1 MPSESQSRPTTIAIA
16 ALGGQGGGVLTN
28 WIVDVA
34 EHADY
39 LVQATSV
46 AGVAQRTGA
55 TIYGVELSPKALADQ
70 AGREPVFALYPVP
83 GDVDIVIAA
92 ELAEAARAVERQFVT
107 PELTTLIASTHRVY
121 AMTEKV
127 ALGDGRSD
135 SNVMLDAAQKS
146 ARKLVAFDM
155 DHAAQQTGSV
165 ISSVL
170 LGALAGSGALP
181 FARTDYED
189 AIRRG
194 GKAVEANLAGF
205 AKGYE
210 NAGDDFSPEDLKT
223 ELIAGPD
230 PRSPQ
235 ARALVERI
243 EAELPPQC
251 QKMALEGAR
260 RCADYQDL
268 RYANEYIDRLAG
280 LIQSEAQPSDELIQE
295 VARFLALRMCYEDT
309 IRVADLKTR
318 SARFDRFRNDV
329 LAKEDQVVD
338 VVEYLHPRIEEFCDT
353 LPASLGR
360 FVLRSR
366 RAKALLKPF
375 FGHGR
380 NITTTTV
387 PGFLLFHTLAKF
399 RRWRRGTLRYQIERE
414 RIGAWLNKIEAAAS
428 QDPELALEI
437 ARCARLIKGYGDTY
451 DRGLHSYGLILD
463 FAEKSPSPDLS
474 NRVARLREAA
484 LADESGGQLQNL
496 LQEAS

>member
-1 MPSESQSRPTTIAIA
+1 MQVRPTTIAIA

-28 WIVDVA
+28 WIVDIA

-55 TIYGVELSPKALADQ
+55 TIYGVELFPKALAEQ

-127 ALGDGRSD
+127 AMGDGRAD
-135 SNVMLDAAQKS
+135 AVFMLEAAQQA

-181 FARTDYED
+181 FERADYEA

-194 GKAVEANLAGF
+194 GKAIPANLAGF
-205 AKGYE
+205 ALGYE
-210 NAGDDFSPEDLKT
+210 NATGAITQADAKT
-223 ELIAGPD
+223 ELIASAD
-230 PRSPQ
+230 PQSPQ
-235 ARALVERI
+235 ARAVVERI
-243 EAELPPQC
+243 EAQVPARC

-268 RYANEYIDRLAG
+268 RYAEEYLDRLISLVQADAKP
-280 LIQSEAQPSDELIQE
+280 EDELVTE

-318 SARFDRFRNDV
+318 SQRFERFRDDV
-329 LAKEDQVVD
+329 QAKEDQVVD

-353 LPASLGR
+353 LPAGLGR
-360 FVLRSR
+360 FVLRSGR
-366 RAKALLKPF
+366 TQAMLKPF

-387 PGFLLFHTLAKF
+387 PGFMLFHMLAKF
-399 RRWRRGTLRYQIERE
+399 RRWRRGTLRYQIEDE
-414 RIGAWLNKIEAAAS
+414 RIGIWLEKIKSAVADE
-428 QDPELALEI
+428 PRLALEI

-451 DRGLHSYGLILD
+451 DRGLKNYSLILD
-463 FAEKSPSPDLS
+463 FAEQSTGPDRS
-474 NRVARLREAA
+474 ARVSKLREAA
-484 LADESGGQLQNL
+484 LADDSGGQLVDL
-496 LQEAS
+496 LKEVS